1 MLVKATFDVEPE
13 LEDPDAAELEAEPD
27 FVVEELLL
35 PPHPAIATASAHPV
49 TNVSDRRLRVML
61 LSSSGLCAR
70 ETSACSVLS
79 SAIRLGAGQL
89 QATALT
95 FDRVYDRLRVDA
107 RIAPLWELGA
117 THSRALAARL
127 LTKTDQEVRHGVA
140 KLVRPPI
147 R

>member
-1 MLVKATFDVEPE
+1 MLAKATFDVEPE
-13 LEDPDAAELEAEPD
+13 LDDPDVAVEAEPD

-49 TNVSDRRLRVML
+49 TNVSDQRLRVML

-70 ETSACSVLS
+70 KTSACSVLS
-79 SAIRLGAGQL
+79 SPIRLGAGSL
-89 QATALT
+89 QAPALT

-107 RIAPLWELGA
+107 RTAPLWERPA
-117 THSRALAARL
+117 TDTALSATRL
-127 LTKTDQEVRHGVA
+127 LTKTDQEVRHGLA
-140 KLVRPPI
+140 ELVRPAV